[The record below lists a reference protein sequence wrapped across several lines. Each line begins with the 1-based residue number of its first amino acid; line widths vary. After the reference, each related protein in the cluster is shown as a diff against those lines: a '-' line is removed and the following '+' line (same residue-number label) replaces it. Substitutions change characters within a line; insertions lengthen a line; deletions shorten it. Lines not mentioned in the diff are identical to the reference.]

1 MRRKK
6 VFLSLAMAI
15 SLALSAVTFASAA
28 DYRFSGTEETEYYPD
43 TSYEDQYR
51 AEYKYGGTNLIDYE
65 IPELPYGSKYS
76 VEVGAMQ
83 KVGYPSERIINLTGA
98 EDISSK
104 LLPRIAEPAVF
115 TNTAGMYLADGTI
128 GEIAIPVLGI
138 SFKVREGETSAN
150 MNKGFA
156 HYSSTSAWDGNV
168 GVCGHNR
175 GTKFAIGN
183 VMSIDGTEGLVALQ
197 RGTGI
202 IEYTPTENFVDY
214 SSNAVDYNFVIT
226 EATTEAK
233 TEAPKEPKTE
243 APKEPATTAPSGPA
257 ASGIDTSFALP
268 AARAYSGANTAE
280 VAGVDGD
287 AVIIHCYDDMGDHTA
302 TVNWLTIDPTDYTG
316 YDFYGNYVDLKQY
329 K

>member
-43 TSYEDQYR
+43 TSYEVQYR

-65 IPELPYGSKYS
+65 IPELPYGSKYN

-83 KVGYPSERIINLTGA
+83 KVGYPSERIMNLTGA

-138 SFKVREGETSAN
+138 SFKVREGETSSN
-150 MNKGFA
+150 MSKGFA

-183 VMSIDGTEGLVALQ
+183 VKDLNKGDLIAYTTVYGTRIYAVEEVK
-197 RGTGI
+197 I
-202 IEYTPTENFVDY
+202 IGSTDWSYLTPCFEN
-214 SSNAVDYNFVIT
+214 
-226 EATTEAK
+226 
-233 TEAPKEPKTE
+233 
-243 APKEPATTAPSGPA
+243 
-257 ASGIDTSFALP
+257 
-268 AARAYSGANTAE
+268 R
-280 VAGVDGD
+280 
-287 AVIIHCYDDMGDHTA
+287 
-302 TVNWLTIDPTDYTG
+302 LTITTCLAGKPDVRVCVRAIG
-316 YDFYGNYVDLKQY
+316 LN
-329 K
+329 